1 MYQLDPV
8 NAAFAARIAGSPSPH
23 EIGNC
28 QQAFDNLEEL
38 QKHEPAEDI
47 QTETIEVSGK
57 YGPTTVVLVRSKSL
71 VNKSLPIVFYLHGG
85 GYMMGSAKSFAVL
98 LEDLA
103 RRTGAA
109 IVFPEYTR
117 VPYQT
122 FPYQFHQ
129 SYEVLEYIVQYAS
142 QHQLLAETIALA
154 GDSAGGHLAIGLTY
168 LSLLQKLPA
177 KIGHLLLWAPTTT
190 YDTKLP
196 SHETFKNA
204 PFLSQA
210 SMKWMHDSFMPN
222 EEDRKTPLASP
233 LTYIPDEL
241 LAQFPPT
248 VLFLSTVDPLV
259 DEGVA
264 FGNRLQKAG
273 VDAAI
278 IKAEGQLHSFCLI
291 KDTRNGPTARA
302 VMDLAA
308 AKLKTSL
315 SSGHY
320 DL

>member
-1 MYQLDPV
+1 MYHLHPV
-8 NAAFAARIAGSPSPH
+8 NAAFAARIASSPSPH
-23 EIGNC
+23 ETGNC

-38 QKHEPAEDI
+38 QKHKPAEDI
-47 QTETIEVSGK
+47 QTETLEVSGK
-57 YGPTTVVLVRSKSL
+57 YGPTTVALVRSKSL

-103 RRTGAA
+103 RRTGAT

-122 FPYQFHQ
+122 FPYQFRQ
-129 SYEVLEYIVQYAS
+129 SYEVLEHIVQHAS

-154 GDSAGGHLAIGLTY
+154 GDSAGAR
-168 LSLLQKLPA
+168 
-177 KIGHLLLWAPTTT
+177 IGHLLLWAPTTT

-210 SMKWMHDSFMPN
+210 SMKWMHDSFIPN

-233 LTYIPDEL
+233 LGYIPDEL

-291 KDTRNGPTARA
+291 KETRNGPTARA

-308 AKLKTSL
+308 AKLKTTF
-315 SSGHY
+315 SSGH
-320 DL
+320 